1 MIEQVSERYDCTAES
16 EEQGANDRQVRW
28 VLPTSAKPVSA
39 DSGDK
44 KVEDEDR
51 AYGWKKRQN
60 PKKEVRGI
68 KGTRLEVCQQRKS
81 HGRVAIPKRQV
92 SGSIAVKQ
100 AIAHRIEVGAEVTEE
115 KDLRAE
121 NNILAEPTN

>member
-1 MIEQVSERYDCTAES
+1 M
-16 EEQGANDRQVRW
+16 
-28 VLPTSAKPVSA
+28 
-39 DSGDK
+39 
-44 KVEDEDR
+44 EDEDR

-60 PKKEVRGI
+60 PKKDVRGI

-100 AIAHRIEVGAEVTEE
+100 AIPHRIEVGAEVTEE